1 MSQREIEQKVRDV
14 LRVLEVGETGDTFV
28 PRSTVLGYN
37 LIPTDLCKT
46 PAEKKQVYRA
56 NSLMDLYYF
65 STVVMGKNRF
75 SKNPDK
81 ASNLHYQMCLTV
93 MKDGLKEGIEIPRDH
108 FKDLALTTYVPT
120 LQGWRTI
127 GEIHVGD
134 YVFGVNGLPTKVI
147 SETEVFENNECYQ
160 VTFSTGEEVV
170 CGAGHLWTVNERR
183 KEANLTHY
191 SGSDVKRTD
200 ELAKDYIYKTRIEPS
215 TGQQYNEANYKIKV
229 AAPAQYTVKE
239 LPLAPYVLGCWLG
252 DGNSD
257 GAGYTTKDQEILD
270 TFKEFGYKVSHSYS
284 KYQYRLLGNVEATLR
299 SLRLLGNKH
308 IPSVYMQSS
317 EEQRWHLL
325 SGLMDTDGTVNK
337 EGQCSYVGKN
347 IELVTQVREL
357 LCSLGIKASPIMRTM
372 SYLGKAVANKECGYV
387 YTITF
392 YPNNRVPFFL
402 ERKAS
407 RCRDYHR
414 TPSRSITSITKVE
427 PVPTK
432 CISVEA
438 QDGLFLVTESFI
450 PTHNSTVY
458 SECFP
463 IWRALPFGKREED
476 FFTNVGYSDLYIEW
490 MHRTH
495 SQDIRIL
502 LVSETITNAIKLGS
516 RISNHYENNSFFNH
530 LFPEI
535 MPTSKETWTN
545 ESLHQRRTSTGRGQ
559 GEGTFDLIGV
569 GAALQSRHYNVVVQD
584 DLVGRE
590 ARKSTV
596 VMADTIDYHQILV
609 GATDSDPDNPGR
621 DFDEIVVGNR
631 WSHDDLN
638 SHIRQEEP
646 YFSWT
651 THSALGGCCSLHP
664 FGNPIFPE
672 AFTKEKLLRWKKRLG
687 SYHFSCQFLNYPI
700 DPSKAKFNMADF
712 RYFNFEKVTGA
723 LAIPKESPTLSRYF
737 ETSHP
742 QQYRIVIRHH
752 VTAGDVEKDVF
763 PRNLDRYM
771 TVDPNHGGS
780 HLGQAAGKDGRCRH
794 AIAVTGV
801 ERDPCR
807 VYLLDQWAK
816 ACPIDDFVKQIF
828 FLAVK
833 WKLRVVYVEA
843 VAAQK
848 YLLYHL
854 NYFVEEHKHSHP
866 ELSGI
871 QFLPLKTPQN
881 ANAKAERIENFI
893 PLVERHELWLD
904 SNNCAEFKEE
914 VEQYGQRKGLI
925 DLLDV
930 LSYGP
935 QIWKFDKVSQEH
947 VDEFMLKQRAQFI
960 RRMTAATA

>member
-1 MSQREIEQKVRDV
+1 LSQREIEQKVRDV
-14 LRVLEVGETGDTFV
+14 LRALEVGETGDTFV

-46 PAEKKQVYRA
+46 PEEKKQVYRA

-75 SKNPDK
+75 SKNPNK

-108 FKDLALTTYVPT
+108 FK
-120 LQGWRTI
+120 
-127 GEIHVGD
+127 
-134 YVFGVNGLPTKVI
+134 
-147 SETEVFENNECYQ
+147 
-160 VTFSTGEEVV
+160 
-170 CGAGHLWTVNERR
+170 
-183 KEANLTHY
+183 
-191 SGSDVKRTD
+191 
-200 ELAKDYIYKTRIEPS
+200 
-215 TGQQYNEANYKIKV
+215 
-229 AAPAQYTVKE
+229 
-239 LPLAPYVLGCWLG
+239 
-252 DGNSD
+252 
-257 GAGYTTKDQEILD
+257 
-270 TFKEFGYKVSHSYS
+270 
-284 KYQYRLLGNVEATLR
+284 
-299 SLRLLGNKH
+299 
-308 IPSVYMQSS
+308 
-317 EEQRWHLL
+317 
-325 SGLMDTDGTVNK
+325 
-337 EGQCSYVGKN
+337 
-347 IELVTQVREL
+347 
-357 LCSLGIKASPIMRTM
+357 
-372 SYLGKAVANKECGYV
+372 
-387 YTITF
+387 
-392 YPNNRVPFFL
+392 
-402 ERKAS
+402 
-407 RCRDYHR
+407 
-414 TPSRSITSITKVE
+414 
-427 PVPTK
+427 
-432 CISVEA
+432 
-438 QDGLFLVTESFI
+438 
-450 PTHNSTVY
+450 STVY

-476 FFTNVGYSDLYIEW
+476 FFTNVGYTDLYIEW

-545 ESLHQRRTSTGRGQ
+545 ESLHQRRTASGRGQ

-569 GAALQSRHYNVVVQD
+569 GAALQSRHYNVVVED

-590 ARKSTV
+590 ARKSAV

-609 GATDSDPDNPGR
+609 GATDSDPNNPGR

-638 SHIRQEEP
+638 SHIRKEEP

-664 FGNPIFPE
+664 FGTPIFPE
-672 AFTKEKLLRWKKRLG
+672 AFTREKLLRWKKRLG

-723 LAIPKESPTLSRYF
+723 LAVPKESPTLSRYF

-752 VTAGDVEKDVF
+752 VADGDVVKDVF

-780 HLGQAAGKDGRCRH
+780 HLGQEAGKDGRCRH

-801 ERDPCR
+801 ERDPRR

-833 WKLRVVYVEA
+833 WKLRAVYVEA

-866 ELSGI
+866 ELVGI

-881 ANAKAERIENFI
+881 AGAKAERIENFI
-893 PLVERHELWLD
+893 PIVERHELWLD
-904 SNNCAEFKEE
+904 TNNCTEFKEE

-935 QIWKFDKVSQEH
+935 QIWKFDKVSQER
-947 VDEFMLKQRAQFI
+947 VDDFMLKQHAQFV
-960 RRMTAATA
+960 RRMSAAAA